1 MFYPYYRIVYAYL
14 YGKYL
19 KMKKF
24 NINDEVYQAGKF
36 GLRVPLF
43 VWKIN
48 RATDGTVTY
57 TCSNTKGKDEKN
69 YTDKEVYFLTELF

>member
-1 MFYPYYRIVYAYL
+1 MIFKKISLFYLYYRIVYAYL

-24 NINDEVYQAGKF
+24 NKF